1 VGAYFGYTILP
12 LAIKVLFGFTP
23 DALNNLVRFDD
34 YLDFV
39 TRTMF
44 FFGLGFELPVF
55 LIALNL
61 IGALSGRGILK
72 PWRIW
77 VFAITLFVAGF
88 SPSPDPLSMIALAL
102 PLVGLYFLAGL
113 IALANDRRR
122 AKKALRVIS
131 S

>member
-1 VGAYFGYTILP
+1 
-12 LAIKVLFGFTP
+12 
-23 DALNNLVRFDD
+23 
-34 YLDFV
+34 
-39 TRTMF
+39 MF

-102 PLVGLYFLAGL
+102 PLVGLYFFAGL
-113 IALANDRRR
+113 IALVNDRRR
-122 AKKALRVIS
+122 AKKALRGIS